1 MCSIPLSSS
10 LRSSRWRL
18 QSGGGGSPRGF
29 GAAARTLFLFA
40 LALPVA
46 DALYRSSTGVPIVGS
61 MAAPTYSYRAA
72 RENPAA
78 FAMWWFYYLNE
89 WIRDDGVRG
98 AIEKPD
104 PEKKLPFVLIPG
116 SSGPDVR
123 HDDPDQRRRLPRAGD
138 RA

>member
-10 LRSSRWRL
+10 LRSSQWRL
-18 QSGGGGSPRGF
+18 QNGRGDLRRGF

-98 AIEKPD
+98 AIEKAG
-104 PEKKLPFVLIPG
+104 PG
-116 SSGPDVR
+116 EEAPLRPHSGEQRADVR